1 MQQVFFENT
10 QIYLKNTYILSPG
23 VRGACHSLFP
33 AHRSRLCFATIPA
46 VEGLQLLFKKTTT
59 LPFQQGLQPTALYK
73 GCGGIFEKNPLSKGC
88 LLDFPFNKGV
98 WLPFFVLSLLFV
110 KGYRPP
116 ASSSLSFIKG
126 SFWHFRQCSFL
137 SHLSEVFH
145 SMGKEPVGILLAS
158 RSVLL
163 TPLMFFPAGCNG
175 ANSCTTHEALL
186 EDFRAVIEAP

>member
-1 MQQVFFENT
+1 MKTPKYTSRTHIF
-10 QIYLKNTYILSPG
+10 YHLGL
-23 VRGACHSLFP
+23 GA
-33 AHRSRLCFATIPA
+33 LCFATIPA

-73 GCGGIFEKNPLSKGC
+73 GCGGIFERNPLSKDC

-158 RSVLL
+158 RRVLL